1 MRATGTFRTK
11 DFAPASV
18 FQEPPIRAAL
28 DMSVA
33 TMEKEYDG
41 AVKGRSATIFTS
53 AFDTERGVGTYVA
66 MEAFEGSLDGREGTF
81 AFVHS
86 ASTRGGSE
94 RADEFFLIVPQ
105 SGTGALEG
113 ITGTGALEVDAD
125 GTHRMCFEYTLTE

>member
-1 MRATGTFRTK
+1 MRATGTFTTK

-18 FQEPPIRAAL
+18 FAEPPIRAAL

-33 TMEKEYDG
+33 TMEKEYHG
-41 AVKGRSATIFTS
+41 AVEGRSATVFTS

-66 MEAFEGSLDGREGTF
+66 MEAFEGSLDGNEGTF

-86 ASTRGGSE
+86 ASTGDGAA
-94 RADEFFLIVPQ
+94 RANEFFLIVPQ

-113 ITGTGALEVDAD
+113 ISGTGALEIDAD
-125 GTHRMCFEYTLTE
+125 GTHRMSFDYTLDA